1 MFGFSWSEILII
13 GAIALVV
20 IGPNDLPR
28 AMKTAARWMSAGRK
42 LAREFQSHVDD
53 LVREAELD
61 ELREQARKLAMTPL
75 SEHIETIVDP
85 DKEIAKGLAAP
96 DNLHEF
102 MTGVPTVT
110 PVEEPPQLAP
120 LAIANEPLPS
130 NGTQSPNEPLAA
142 EEPQAI
148 APPKKPGAKRKP
160 KTVSAETSLKG
171 ADATDTAP

>member
-75 SEHIETIVDP
+75 SEHIENVVDP
-85 DKEIAKGLAAP
+85 DKEIAKGIAPP

-102 MTGVPTVT
+102 MTGIPTVT
-110 PVEEPPQLAP
+110 PVEEPQQLAP
-120 LAIANEPLPS
+120 LAIANEPLPAI
-130 NGTQSPNEPLAA
+130 EPLPA

-148 APPKKPGAKRKP
+148 APPKPRAKRKP
-160 KTVSAETSLKG
+160 KALAAEAPLMG
-171 ADATDTAP
+171 ADASDNAT

>member
-13 GAIALVV
+13 GVVALVV

-42 LAREFQSHVDD
+42 LAREFQGHVDD

-75 SEHIETIVDP
+75 SQHIESFVDP

-96 DNLHEF
+96 DNLHELLS
-102 MTGVPTVT
+102 GSPAVT
-110 PVEEPPQLAP
+110 PVEEPAALPP
-120 LAIANEPLPS
+120 LEIANEPLPA
-130 NGTQSPNEPLAA
+130 EPATEAA
-142 EEPQAI
+142 P
-148 APPKKPGAKRKP
+148 APKPRAKRKP
-160 KTVSAETSLKG
+160 KPPAGETAANGADTTVSPES
-171 ADATDTAP
+171 

>member
-13 GAIALVV
+13 GTIALVV

-75 SEHIETIVDP
+75 SEHIENVVDP
-85 DKEIAKGLAAP
+85 DKEISKGLAAP
-96 DNLHEF
+96 DNLHELLS
-102 MTGVPTVT
+102 GVSTVT
-110 PVEEPPQLAP
+110 PVEEPQQLAP
-120 LAIANEPLPS
+120 LVIANEPLP
-130 NGTQSPNEPLAA
+130 A
-142 EEPQAI
+142 EEPQP
-148 APPKKPGAKRKP
+148 APAPKPRAKRKP
-160 KTVSAETSLKG
+160 KAIAAESPLKG
-171 ADATDTAP
+171 ADATDSAS

>member
-13 GAIALVV
+13 GVVALVV

-42 LAREFQSHVDD
+42 LAREFQGHVDD

-75 SEHIETIVDP
+75 SQHIESFVDP

-102 MTGVPTVT
+102 LSGTPTVT
-110 PVEEPPQLAP
+110 TVEEPAALPP
-120 LAIANEPLPS
+120 LEIANEPLP
-130 NGTQSPNEPLAA
+130 A
-142 EEPQAI
+142 EI
-148 APPKKPGAKRKP
+148 APPPPKPRAKRKP
-160 KTVSAETSLKG
+160 KLPAAESESPTTDASVSPKS
-171 ADATDTAP
+171 

>member
-1 MFGFSWSEILII
+1 MFGLSWSEILII
-13 GAIALVV
+13 GTIALVV

-75 SEHIETIVDP
+75 SEHIENAVDP

-110 PVEEPPQLAP
+110 PVEEPQQLPP
-120 LAIANEPLPS
+120 LAIANEALPS
-130 NGTQSPNEPLAA
+130 NGTQSPNEPSAA

-148 APPKKPGAKRKP
+148 APPPKPRAKRKP
-160 KTVSAETSLKG
+160 KTISAETPLKG
-171 ADATDTAP
+171 ADATDNAP

>member
-1 MFGFSWSEILII
+1 MFGLSWSEILII
-13 GAIALVV
+13 GTIALVV

-75 SEHIETIVDP
+75 SEHVENFVDP
-85 DKEIAKGLAAP
+85 DKEIAKGLAPP

-102 MTGVPTVT
+102 MTGVPTVS
-110 PVEEPPQLAP
+110 PVEEPQQFAP

-130 NGTQSPNEPLAA
+130 NGSLPA
-142 EEPQAI
+142 EEPRA
-148 APPKKPGAKRKP
+148 AKTPRTKRKP
-160 KTVSAETSLKG
+160 KTAAAETAPKV
-171 ADATDTAP
+171 ADVTDIAP

>member
-13 GAIALVV
+13 GVVALVV

-42 LAREFQSHVDD
+42 LAREFQGHVDD

-75 SEHIETIVDP
+75 SQHIESLVDP

-96 DNLHEF
+96 DNLHEL
-102 MTGVPTVT
+102 MTGQSAVT
-110 PVEEPPQLAP
+110 PVEEPPALPP
-120 LAIANEPLPS
+120 LEIANEPLP
-130 NGTQSPNEPLAA
+130 A
-142 EEPQAI
+142 EHAEI
-148 APPKKPGAKRKP
+148 APRPTPKPRAKRKP
-160 KTVSAETSLKG
+160 KTPAVENESAI
-171 ADATDTAP
+171 ADASVSPKS

>member
-13 GAIALVV
+13 GVVALVV

-42 LAREFQSHVDD
+42 LAREFQGHVDD

-75 SEHIETIVDP
+75 SQHIESFVDP

-96 DNLHEF
+96 DNLHEI
-102 MTGVPTVT
+102 MSGRPAVT
-110 PVEEPPQLAP
+110 PVEEPPALAP
-120 LAIANEPLPS
+120 LEIANEPLPA
-130 NGTQSPNEPLAA
+130 EPA
-142 EEPQAI
+142 QI
-148 APPKKPGAKRKP
+148 APPAPPKPKRKP
-160 KTVSAETSLKG
+160 KAPAAESEAATTETS
-171 ADATDTAP
+171 ASPES

>member
-13 GAIALVV
+13 GVVALVF
-20 IGPNDLPR
+20 IGPNDLPK

-42 LAREFQSHVDD
+42 LAREFQGHVDE

-75 SEHIETIVDP
+75 SSHIQDFVDP

-102 MTGVPTVT
+102 LSGTPAVT
-110 PVEEPPQLAP
+110 PVMEPQQPAP
-120 LAIANEPLPS
+120 MPPAIAAPEPTVASEPVTAPAATPELGVPVTPEPLI
-130 NGTQSPNEPLAA
+130 EHAA
-142 EEPQAI
+142 H
-148 APPKKPGAKRKP
+148 KP
-160 KTVSAETSLKG
+160 
-171 ADATDTAP
+171 

>member
-61 ELREQARKLAMTPL
+61 ELRDQARKLAMTPL

-96 DNLHEF
+96 DNLHELL
-102 MTGVPTVT
+102 TGVQTVT
-110 PVEEPPQLAP
+110 PVEEPPLAP
-120 LAIANEPLPS
+120 LAIANEPLP
-130 NGTQSPNEPLAA
+130 A
-142 EEPQAI
+142 EEP
-148 APPKKPGAKRKP
+148 PPKPQAKRKS
-160 KTVSAETSLKG
+160 KSTAAETPLKG
-171 ADATDTAP
+171 ADATDSAP

>member
-13 GAIALVV
+13 GVVALVF

-42 LAREFQSHVDD
+42 LAREFQGHVDE
-53 LVREAELD
+53 LVREADLD

-75 SEHIETIVDP
+75 SSHIETFVDP

-102 MTGVPTVT
+102 LSGVPTMT
-110 PVEEPPQLAP
+110 PLAEPAEPPP
-120 LAIANEPLPS
+120 AIAAPEPTIATGLIP
-130 NGTQSPNEPLAA
+130 AD
-142 EEPQAI
+142 
-148 APPKKPGAKRKP
+148 APPPVLAEPVAAGPKPRKP
-160 KTVSAETSLKG
+160 RAKKAVAVETEIESAPK
-171 ADATDTAP
+171 P

>member
-13 GAIALVV
+13 GTIALVV

-75 SEHIETIVDP
+75 SQHVENFVDP
-85 DKEIAKGLAAP
+85 DREIAKSMAPP
-96 DNLHEF
+96 DNLHEL
-102 MTGVPTVT
+102 MTGIPTVT
-110 PVEEPPQLAP
+110 PVEEPPHLEP
-120 LAIANEPLPS
+120 LAIANEPLPAS
-130 NGTQSPNEPLAA
+130 QPSAA
-142 EEPQAI
+142 EEPQP
-148 APPKKPGAKRKP
+148 APAPKPRAKRKP
-160 KTVSAETSLKG
+160 KTIAAEAPLKG
-171 ADATDTAP
+171 ADATDSAP

>member
-13 GAIALVV
+13 GVVALVV

-42 LAREFQSHVDD
+42 LAREFQGHVDG

-75 SEHIETIVDP
+75 SQHIESIVDP

-96 DNLHEF
+96 DNLHEL
-102 MTGVPTVT
+102 MSGVPTVT
-110 PVEEPPQLAP
+110 PVEEPPALPPAVTAP
-120 LAIANEPLPS
+120 EPTTSDQPHLP
-130 NGTQSPNEPLAA
+130 PPAPELAA
-142 EEPQAI
+142 QESEIDA
-148 APPKKPGAKRKP
+148 ASVSPK
-160 KTVSAETSLKG
+160 S
-171 ADATDTAP
+171 